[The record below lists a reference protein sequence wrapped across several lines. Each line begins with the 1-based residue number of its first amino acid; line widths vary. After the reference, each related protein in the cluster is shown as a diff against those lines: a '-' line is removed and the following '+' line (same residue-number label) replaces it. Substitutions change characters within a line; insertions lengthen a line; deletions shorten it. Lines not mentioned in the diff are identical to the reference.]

1 MGISQKNEYKW
12 PVRGN
17 MLKYINKEM
26 YVRVKMN
33 IINSA
38 KKLKSREYIAGR
50 NVNYHHSLEC
60 NLARPIKTINTYT
73 FDQRYHI

>member
-1 MGISQKNEYKW
+1 
-12 PVRGN
+12 

-26 YVRVKMN
+26 YVKVIVN
-33 IINSA
+33 IIKTA
-38 KKLKSREYIAGR
+38 KKLKRREYIAGR
-50 NVNYHHSLEC
+50 NVNYHHSLGC

>member
-1 MGISQKNEYKW
+1 
-12 PVRGN
+12 

-26 YVRVKMN
+26 YVKVIVN
-33 IINSA
+33 IIKTA
-38 KKLKSREYIAGR
+38 KKLKRREYIAGR

-60 NLARPIKTINTYT
+60 NLARPIKTINAYT